1 MVSSS
6 LPTSRSFA
14 WFMLHHQRRL
24 PMQPSRPAKLLRL
37 HFSERDKYRGKPL
50 YEAIVQKCRE
60 LSIAGAT
67 VFRGLEG
74 YGESAEIHRHHLV
87 VHDQPIVVT
96 IIDSEENIRRLLPV
110 IEEMMDTGLI
120 AMSDVQVARIAKTGT
135 QGHL

>member
-1 MVSSS
+1 
-6 LPTSRSFA
+6 
-14 WFMLHHQRRL
+14 
-24 PMQPSRPAKLLRL
+24 MQPSRPAKILRL
-37 HFSERDKYRGKPL
+37 HFSEHDKYGGKPL

-74 YGESAEIHRHHLV
+74 YGESTEIHRHHLLT
-87 VHDQPIVVT
+87 HDQPIVVT

-120 AMSDVQVARIAKTGT
+120 AISDVEVARILSGEGT
-135 QGHL
+135 PRGKPQPN